1 MIKMPRDVKFIID
14 RLHDAGYEAYAVGGC
29 VRDSILGREP
39 DDWDIT
45 TSARPMD
52 VKKLFRPTID
62 TGLQHGTVTV
72 LKNHVGY
79 EVTTYRVD
87 GIYEDGRHPSGV
99 TFTSDLKEDLLRR
112 DFTINA
118 MAYNDEEGLIDE
130 YGGLKDI
137 EAGVIRCVGDPKER
151 FTEDALRMMR
161 AVRFAAQLGYEIE
174 EKTRE
179 AVRELYTRL
188 DMISAERIQIE
199 LCKLITSDNPAH
211 LRIAYELGITS
222 VVLPE
227 FDLCMKQEQHH
238 IHHCYSVGEHI
249 LHAMENIDADRALRY
264 TMLLHDIAKPECRI
278 VDDEGNEHYYGHDV
292 RSAEMAHAIMK
303 RLKFDNDTLKL
314 VEILVRN
321 HDLKVEDS
329 EKAVR
334 RAMNKLGKDVF
345 PLLIKVKHA
354 DTLAQSNYMRRE
366 KLAHLDRLKT
376 LYDDIMAKGQG
387 VTIADL
393 AIGGSDIIGL
403 GVRPG
408 PGIGEILSGLLELVL
423 EDPDKNNRETLLY
436 EAEKMLS
443 DGDGHR

>member
-1 MIKMPRDVKFIID
+1 MKINLPEDVKYIID
-14 RLHDAGYEAYAVGGC
+14 KLHKAGHEAYAVGGC

-45 TSARPMD
+45 TSAKPTQ
-52 VKKLFRPTID
+52 VKSLFRPTID

-72 LKNHVGY
+72 LRNHVGY

-87 GIYEDGRHPSGV
+87 GIYEDGRHPNGV

-130 YGGLKDI
+130 YEGLKDI
-137 EAGVIRCVGDPKER
+137 ENKVIRCVGDPKER

-161 AVRFAAQLGYEIE
+161 AVRFAAQLGYEIDND
-174 EKTRE
+174 TRG
-179 AVRELYTRL
+179 AVKELYQRL

-227 FDLCMKQEQHH
+227 FDECMRQEQHH

-249 LHAMENIDADRALRY
+249 LHSMENIRADRVLRY
-264 TMLLHDIAKPECRI
+264 TMLLHDIAKPQCRI
-278 VDDEGNEHYYGHDV
+278 VDEEGKEHYYGHDIK
-292 RSAEMAHAIMK
+292 SAEIAHGIMK
-303 RLKFDNDTLKL
+303 RLKFDNDTLKM
-314 VEILVRN
+314 VELLVRN
-321 HDLKVEDS
+321 HDLKVEADQRS
-329 EKAVR
+329 VR
-334 RAMNKLGKDVF
+334 RAMNKLGREVF
-345 PLLIKVKHA
+345 PLLLDVKQA
-354 DTLAQSNYMRRE
+354 DILAQSDYMRTE
-366 KLAHLDRLKT
+366 KLAHLDRLKS

-387 VTIADL
+387 VAIADL
-393 AIGGSDIIGL
+393 AVSGSDIVAL
-403 GVRPG
+403 GVSPG
-408 PGIGEILSGLLELVL
+408 PQIGRILAGLLELVM
-423 EDPDKNNRETLLY
+423 EDPDKNDRDILLS
-436 EAEKMLS
+436 EAK
-443 DGDGHR
+443 RYI

>member
-1 MIKMPRDVKFIID
+1 MMIRLPKDVKFIID
-14 RLHDAGYEAYAVGGC
+14 KLHEAGFEAYAVGGC

-45 TSARPMD
+45 TSAKPME
-52 VKKLFRPTID
+52 VKRLFRPTID

-72 LKNHVGY
+72 LRNHVGY
-79 EVTTYRVD
+79 EVTTYRID

-137 EAGVIRCVGDPKER
+137 EDKIIRCVGDPRER

-174 EKTRE
+174 EETKA
-179 AVRELYTRL
+179 AVRELYPRL

-227 FDLCMKQEQHH
+227 FDRCMLQEQHH

-249 LHAMENIDADRALRY
+249 LHAMENIEADRALRY

-292 RSAEMAHAIMK
+292 RSAEVAHAVMK
-303 RLKFDNDTLKL
+303 RLKFDNDTLKI
-314 VEILVRN
+314 VETLVRN

-334 RAMNKLGKDVF
+334 RAVNKLGKDVF
-345 PLLIKVKHA
+345 PMLLKVKHA
-354 DTLAQSNYMRRE
+354 DTLAQSDYMRKE
-366 KLAHLDRLKT
+366 KLSHLDRLKT

-387 VTIADL
+387 VMISDL
-393 AIGGSDIIGL
+393 VIGGSDIIAL
-403 GVRPG
+403 GAEPG
-408 PGIGEILSGLLELVL
+408 PGIGRILNELLELVL
-423 EDPDKNNRETLLY
+423 EDPDKNERETLLS
-436 EAEKMLS
+436 EARRLLLS
-443 DGDGHR
+443 KY

>member
-1 MIKMPRDVKFIID
+1 MKIDMPKDVKFIID
-14 RLHDAGYEAYAVGGC
+14 KLHEAGYGAYAVGGC

-45 TSARPMD
+45 TSAKPME

-72 LKNHVGY
+72 LRNHVGY

-130 YGGLKDI
+130 YEGLKDI
-137 EAGVIRCVGDPKER
+137 ENKVIRCVGDPRER

-174 EKTRE
+174 DNTRE
-179 AVRELYTRL
+179 AVKELYRRL

-211 LRIAYELGITS
+211 LRIAYDLGITS

-227 FDLCMKQEQHH
+227 FDECMRQEQHH

-249 LHAMENIDADRALRY
+249 LHSMENIRADRALRY
-264 TMLLHDIAKPECRI
+264 TMLLHDIAKPQCRI
-278 VDDEGNEHYYGHDV
+278 VDEEGKEHYYGHDLK
-292 RSAEMAHAIMK
+292 SAEVAHEIMK
-303 RLKFDNDTLKL
+303 RLKFDNDTLRM
-314 VEILVRN
+314 VELLVRN
-321 HDLKVEDS
+321 HDLKVEADHRS
-329 EKAVR
+329 VR
-334 RAMNKLGKDVF
+334 RAMNKLGKGVF
-345 PLLIKVKHA
+345 PLLLEVKHA
-354 DTLAQSNYMRRE
+354 DILAQSDYMRAE
-366 KLAHLDRLKT
+366 KLAHLDILKS

-387 VTIADL
+387 VVIADL
-393 AIGGSDIIGL
+393 AVSGSDIIAL
-403 GVRPG
+403 GVGPG
-408 PGIGEILSGLLELVL
+408 PEIGEILAKLLELVL
-423 EDPDKNNRETLLY
+423 DDPDKNDRDILLS
-436 EAEKMLS
+436 EAK
-443 DGDGHR
+443 RYI

>member
-1 MIKMPRDVKFIID
+1 MIELPKDVKFIID
-14 RLHDAGYEAYAVGGC
+14 RLHEAGYEAYAVGGC

-45 TSARPMD
+45 TSAKPME
-52 VKKLFRPTID
+52 VKRLFRPTID

-72 LKNHVGY
+72 LRNHVGY
-79 EVTTYRVD
+79 EVTTYRID

-137 EAGVIRCVGDPKER
+137 EDKVIRCVGDPKER

-161 AVRFAAQLGYEIE
+161 AVRFAAQLGYDIDEDT
-174 EKTRE
+174 KE
-179 AVRELYTRL
+179 AIRELYPRL
-188 DMISAERIQIE
+188 DRISAERIQIE

-227 FDLCMKQEQHH
+227 FDRCMRQEQHH

-249 LHAMENIDADRALRY
+249 LHSMENIEADRALRY

-278 VDDEGNEHYYGHDV
+278 VDEEGNEHYYGHDV
-292 RSAEMAHAIMK
+292 RSAEVAHSIMK
-303 RLKFDNDTLKL
+303 RLKFDNDTLKT
-314 VEILVRN
+314 VETLVRN
-321 HDLKVEDS
+321 HDLNVEDN
-329 EKAVR
+329 EKSVR
-334 RAMNKLGKDVF
+334 RAMNKLGRDVF
-345 PLLIKVKHA
+345 PLLLKVKQA
-354 DTLAQSNYMRRE
+354 DVLAQSDYMRSE

-387 VTIADL
+387 IMISDL
-393 AIGGSDIIGL
+393 AIGGSDIIAL
-403 GVRPG
+403 GAEPG
-408 PGIGEILSGLLELVL
+408 PGIGQILNELLELIL
-423 EDPDKNNRETLLY
+423 EDPDKNDRNVLLI
-436 EAEKMLS
+436 EAERMIT
-443 DGDGHR
+443 GPGQGR

>member
-1 MIKMPRDVKFIID
+1 MVMKIALPRDVKFIID

-45 TSARPMD
+45 TSAKPME
-52 VKKLFRPTID
+52 VKRLFRPTID

-72 LKNHVGY
+72 LKDHVGY
-79 EVTTYRVD
+79 EVTTYRID
-87 GIYEDGRHPSGV
+87 GIYEDGRHPKGV

-130 YGGLKDI
+130 YGGLADI
-137 EAGVIRCVGDPKER
+137 ENKVIRCVGDPKER

-161 AVRFAAQLGYEIE
+161 AVRFAAQLGYKIDDD
-174 EKTRE
+174 TRE
-179 AVRELYTRL
+179 AVKELYPRL

-227 FDLCMKQEQHH
+227 FDRCMKQEQHH

-249 LHAMENIDADRALRY
+249 LHAMENTEPDRTLRY
-264 TMLLHDIAKPECRI
+264 TMLFHDIAKPQCRV
-278 VDDEGNEHYYGHDV
+278 VDEEGKEHYYGHDV
-292 RSAEMAHAIMK
+292 VSAELSHDIMK
-303 RLKFDNDTLKL
+303 RLKFDNDTLKK
-314 VEILVRN
+314 VETLVRN
-321 HDLKVEDS
+321 HDLSVSDDHR
-329 EKAVR
+329 AVR
-334 RAMNKLGKDVF
+334 RAMNKLGKDMF

-354 DTLAQSNYMRRE
+354 DVLAQSDYMRQE
-366 KLAHLDRLKT
+366 KLSHLARLEKI
-376 LYDDIMAKGQG
+376 YNDIIEKDQG
-387 VTIADL
+387 TQISDL
-393 AIGGSDIIGL
+393 MIDGSDIIAL
-403 GVRPG
+403 GVTTG
-408 PGIGEILSGLLELVL
+408 PGIGEILKQLLELVL
-423 EDPDKNNRETLLY
+423 DDPEINNKERLLT
-436 EAEKMLS
+436 EAKKLI
-443 DGDGHR
+443 

>member
-1 MIKMPRDVKFIID
+1 MVMKIALPRDVKFIID

-45 TSARPMD
+45 TSAKPME
-52 VKKLFRPTID
+52 VKRLFRPTID

-72 LKNHVGY
+72 LKDHVGY
-79 EVTTYRVD
+79 EVTTYRID
-87 GIYEDGRHPSGV
+87 GIYEDGRHPKGV

-130 YGGLKDI
+130 YGGLADI
-137 EAGVIRCVGDPKER
+137 ENKVIRCVGDPKER

-161 AVRFAAQLGYEIE
+161 AVRFAAQLGYKIDDD
-174 EKTRE
+174 TRE
-179 AVRELYTRL
+179 AVKELYPRL

-227 FDLCMKQEQHH
+227 FDRCMKQEQHH

-249 LHAMENIDADRALRY
+249 LHAMENTEPDRTLRY
-264 TMLLHDIAKPECRI
+264 TMLFHDIAKPQCRV
-278 VDDEGNEHYYGHDV
+278 VDEEGKEHYYGHDV
-292 RSAEMAHAIMK
+292 VSAELSHDIMK
-303 RLKFDNDTLKL
+303 RLKFDNDTLKK
-314 VEILVRN
+314 VETLVRN
-321 HDLKVEDS
+321 HDLSVSDDHR
-329 EKAVR
+329 AVR
-334 RAMNKLGKDVF
+334 RAMNKLGKDMF

-354 DTLAQSNYMRRE
+354 DVLAQSDYMRQE
-366 KLAHLDRLKT
+366 KLSHLARLEQI
-376 LYDDIMAKGQG
+376 YNDIIEKDQG
-387 VTIADL
+387 TQISDL
-393 AIGGSDIIGL
+393 MIDGSDIIAL
-403 GVRPG
+403 GVTPG
-408 PGIGEILSGLLELVL
+408 PGIGKILKQLLELVL
-423 EDPDKNNRETLLY
+423 DDPEINNKERLLT
-436 EAEKMLS
+436 EAKKLI
-443 DGDGHR
+443 

>member
-1 MIKMPRDVKFIID
+1 MVMKIALPRDVKFIID

-45 TSARPMD
+45 TSAKPME
-52 VKKLFRPTID
+52 VKRLFRPTID

-72 LKNHVGY
+72 LKDHVGY
-79 EVTTYRVD
+79 EVTTYRID
-87 GIYEDGRHPSGV
+87 GIYEDGRHPKGV

-130 YGGLKDI
+130 YGGLADI
-137 EAGVIRCVGDPKER
+137 ENKVIRCVGDPKER

-161 AVRFAAQLGYEIE
+161 AVRFAAQLGYKIDDD
-174 EKTRE
+174 TRE
-179 AVRELYTRL
+179 AVKELYPRL

-227 FDLCMKQEQHH
+227 FDRCMKQEQHH

-249 LHAMENIDADRALRY
+249 LHAMENTEPDRTLRY
-264 TMLLHDIAKPECRI
+264 TMLFHDIAKPQCRV
-278 VDDEGNEHYYGHDV
+278 VDEEGKEHYYGHDV
-292 RSAEMAHAIMK
+292 VSAELSHDIMK
-303 RLKFDNDTLKL
+303 RLKFDNDTLKK
-314 VEILVRN
+314 VETLVRN
-321 HDLKVEDS
+321 HDLSVSDDHR
-329 EKAVR
+329 AVR
-334 RAMNKLGKDVF
+334 RAMNKLGKDMF

-354 DTLAQSNYMRRE
+354 DVLAQSDYMRQE
-366 KLAHLDRLKT
+366 KLSHLARLEQI
-376 LYDDIMAKGQG
+376 YNDIIEKDQG
-387 VTIADL
+387 TQISDL
-393 AIGGSDIIGL
+393 MIDGSDIIAL
-403 GVRPG
+403 GVTPG
-408 PGIGEILSGLLELVL
+408 PGIGEILKQLLELVL
-423 EDPDKNNRETLLY
+423 DDPEINNKERLLT
-436 EAEKMLS
+436 EAKKLI
-443 DGDGHR
+443 

>member
-1 MIKMPRDVKFIID
+1 MVMKIALPRDVKFIID

-45 TSARPMD
+45 TSAKPME
-52 VKKLFRPTID
+52 VKRLFRPTID

-72 LKNHVGY
+72 LKDHVGY
-79 EVTTYRVD
+79 EVTTYRID
-87 GIYEDGRHPSGV
+87 GIYEDGRHPKGV

-130 YGGLKDI
+130 YGGLADI
-137 EAGVIRCVGDPKER
+137 ENKVIRCVGNPKER

-161 AVRFAAQLGYEIE
+161 AVRFAAQLGYKIDDD
-174 EKTRE
+174 TRE
-179 AVRELYTRL
+179 AVKELYPRL

-227 FDLCMKQEQHH
+227 FDRCMKQEQHH

-249 LHAMENIDADRALRY
+249 LHAMENTEPDRTLRY
-264 TMLLHDIAKPECRI
+264 TMLFHDIAKPQCRV
-278 VDDEGNEHYYGHDV
+278 VDEEGKEHYYGHDV
-292 RSAEMAHAIMK
+292 VSAELSHDIMK
-303 RLKFDNDTLKL
+303 RLKFDNDTLKK
-314 VEILVRN
+314 VETLVRN
-321 HDLKVEDS
+321 HDLSVSDDHR
-329 EKAVR
+329 AVR
-334 RAMNKLGKDVF
+334 RAMNKLGKDMF

-354 DTLAQSNYMRRE
+354 DVLAQSDYMRQE
-366 KLAHLDRLKT
+366 KLSHLARLEQI
-376 LYDDIMAKGQG
+376 YNDIIEKDQG
-387 VTIADL
+387 TQISDL
-393 AIGGSDIIGL
+393 MIDGSDIIAL
-403 GVRPG
+403 GVTPG
-408 PGIGEILSGLLELVL
+408 PGIGEILKQLLELVL
-423 EDPDKNNRETLLY
+423 DDPEINNKERLLT
-436 EAEKMLS
+436 EAKKLI
-443 DGDGHR
+443 

>member
-1 MIKMPRDVKFIID
+1 MVMKIALPRDVKFIID

-45 TSARPMD
+45 TSAKPME
-52 VKKLFRPTID
+52 VKRLFRPTID

-72 LKNHVGY
+72 LKDHVGY
-79 EVTTYRVD
+79 EVTTYRID
-87 GIYEDGRHPSGV
+87 GIYEDGRHPKGV

-130 YGGLKDI
+130 YGGLADI
-137 EAGVIRCVGDPKER
+137 ENKVIRCVGDPKER

-161 AVRFAAQLGYEIE
+161 AVRFAAQLGYKIDDD
-174 EKTRE
+174 TRE
-179 AVRELYTRL
+179 AVKELYPRL

-227 FDLCMKQEQHH
+227 FDRCMKQEQHH

-249 LHAMENIDADRALRY
+249 LHAMENTEPDRTLRY
-264 TMLLHDIAKPECRI
+264 TMLFHDIAKPQCRV
-278 VDDEGNEHYYGHDV
+278 VDEEGKEHYYGHDV
-292 RSAEMAHAIMK
+292 VSAELSHDIMK
-303 RLKFDNDTLKL
+303 RLKFDNDTLKK
-314 VEILVRN
+314 VETLVRN
-321 HDLKVEDS
+321 HDLSVSDDHR
-329 EKAVR
+329 AVR
-334 RAMNKLGKDVF
+334 RAMNKLGKDMF

-354 DTLAQSNYMRRE
+354 DVLAQSDYMRQE
-366 KLAHLDRLKT
+366 KLSHLARLEQI
-376 LYDDIMAKGQG
+376 YNDIIEKDQG
-387 VTIADL
+387 TQISDL
-393 AIGGSDIIGL
+393 MIDGSDIIAL
-403 GVRPG
+403 GVTPG
-408 PGIGEILSGLLELVL
+408 PGIGEILKQLLELVL
-423 EDPDKNNRETLLY
+423 DDPEINSKERLLT
-436 EAEKMLS
+436 EAKKLI
-443 DGDGHR
+443 